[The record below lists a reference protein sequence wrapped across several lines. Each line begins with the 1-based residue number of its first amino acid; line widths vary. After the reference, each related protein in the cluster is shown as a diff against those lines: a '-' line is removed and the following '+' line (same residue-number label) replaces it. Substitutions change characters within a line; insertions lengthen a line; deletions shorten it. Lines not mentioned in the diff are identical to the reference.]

1 MTTLRDALSN
11 LEEQTYQIHDLAI
24 QTASR
29 PLAGRF
35 TRAYLD
41 GNKNIFSTIRE
52 AAHHERGLFTFVGES
67 GLDDQGQPQR
77 EGMPSA
83 SFVERRK
90 QEVVTPLRK
99 APAAGGDDPIKLLDK
114 ALTLVDE

>member
-1 MTTLRDALSN
+1 
-11 LEEQTYQIHDLAI
+11 
-24 QTASR
+24 
-29 PLAGRF
+29 
-35 TRAYLD
+35 
-41 GNKNIFSTIRE
+41 
-52 AAHHERGLFTFVGES
+52 
-67 GLDDQGQPQR
+67 
-77 EGMPSA
+77 MPSA